1 MMNGK
6 VRRSGRILSNSA
18 KYTNDFETSEIALE
32 KDCESLYLYKIGEK
46 VRCLKNR
53 ILEEAQIIERR
64 LRAEDHEPQYL
75 VHYHGK
81 NKRLDTWV
89 TKYALR
95 GNYMSS
101 PYDDPNNI
109 HFSMLSDN
117 PRSQAY
123 CDAIIRN
130 KHLFHGKTVA
140 DIGGGMG
147 ILALKCAEAGAV
159 KVYMIEPASVI
170 RYARQTIKDN
180 GFEGVIKCY
189 HADVANARLPEK
201 VDIIVA
207 EWMGYAL
214 FYENGLQHLIEAR
227 EKFLKP
233 DGLMFPDYSR
243 LYICGIQDCASRASF
258 WDDVEGYNMS
268 CCSELST
275 KSPLIAT
282 GVGTQVTNSVCLKE
296 INLSTCTY
304 EDSFIDE
311 KFVLS
316 FMKHLKSPIAK
327 CNAFA
332 IWFDSE
338 FQACN
343 PPVRLCTGRDS
354 QDTHWMQV
362 YLYLERPDITPR
374 LGSGISGHFWMRPNK
389 YNPNVD
395 MIVRISVT
403 YDDLS
408 KDEGRKTKKSR
419 EFMLSF

>member
-109 HFSMLSDN
+109 HFSMLS
-117 PRSQAY
+117 
-123 CDAIIRN
+123 
-130 KHLFHGKTVA
+130 
-140 DIGGGMG
+140 
-147 ILALKCAEAGAV
+147 
-159 KVYMIEPASVI
+159 IEPASVI